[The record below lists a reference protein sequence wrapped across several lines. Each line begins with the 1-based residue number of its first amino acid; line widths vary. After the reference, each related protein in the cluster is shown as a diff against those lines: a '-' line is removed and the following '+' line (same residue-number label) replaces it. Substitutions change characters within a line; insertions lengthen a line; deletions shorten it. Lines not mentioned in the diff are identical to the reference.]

1 MKKSICSMLL
11 AVIVIASISG
21 CTALV
26 EGSEYSELDKLQA
39 DLGKKAK
46 EYARSG
52 FGTEINL
59 KDFKISMGEKVA
71 ENQFEGIKSI
81 EGLKEVY
88 YTGNV
93 KGEPEY
99 VIDFVLVYDTENEKT
114 VEFGIKTMDDYET
127 VYMDRAK

>member
-1 MKKSICSMLL
+1 MLL
-11 AVIVIASISG
+11 TVIIMAGISG

-26 EGSEYSELDKLQA
+26 RGSGYSELDRLQM

-59 KDFKISMGEKVA
+59 KDFKISMGEKVS

-99 VIDFVLVYDTENEKT
+99 VIDFVLVYDTEKNKT
-114 VEFGIKTMDDYET
+114 VEFGIKTMDDYEM
-127 VYMDRAK
+127 VYMDRAE